1 MRSESRAIHD
11 VIGIGFGPSNL
22 ALAVAIEEFNDQV
35 PGGLSARFFERRSRF
50 TWHPGMLLPGATMQV
65 SFFKDLATQRNTRSG
80 YTFLAYL
87 AEKGRLADFI
97 NLQDFFP
104 LRTEF
109 ADYLSWAA
117 DRVSVPVA
125 YSSEV
130 TRVDWTDGLFQVHA
144 PDGVHRARHLVLG
157 GGIRAKVPAGVTEG
171 PRIFHNHD
179 LLTRLEQL
187 PSQDNG
193 RFAVIGAGQSA
204 AEVAGYLH
212 RHTDA
217 EVHSVFTKYGF
228 TPADDSPYANRIFDA
243 AAVDEFF
250 GADPDWRARMMA
262 YHRSTNYSAVDPG
275 LIVDLYRR
283 EYAERVSGHRRLFV
297 HGATEVTELHESGPA
312 AHVRIVNRL
321 TDTASLLDCDAV
333 ILATGFE
340 SVPVACLL
348 GEVSRYCHADDQG
361 RPILDRQYRLRT
373 DPEICGSIFVQG
385 NSEHSHG
392 LTSTLLSNVAV
403 RAGEIVQTLAA
414 DQIGS
419 GSLPLGAAAS

>member
-1 MRSESRAIHD
+1 MRSDSRAIHD

-22 ALAVAIEEFNDQV
+22 ALAVAIEEYNDQV

-50 TWHPGMLLPGATMQV
+50 DWHPGMLLPGATMQV

-109 ADYLSWAA
+109 ADYLRWAA
-117 DRVSVPVA
+117 DRVSVPVDYA
-125 YSSEV
+125 SEV
-130 TRVDWTDGLFQVHA
+130 TRVDWADGLFQVQA
-144 PDGVHRARHLVLG
+144 PDGIHRARHLVLG
-157 GGIRAKVPAGVTEG
+157 GGIRAKVPDGVTEG

-187 PSQDNG
+187 PSQVNG
-193 RFAVIGAGQSA
+193 RYAVIGAGQSA
-204 AEVAGYLH
+204 AEVAEYLH
-212 RHTDA
+212 RYTDA

-243 AAVDEFF
+243 TTVDEFF
-250 GADPDWRARMMA
+250 GAEPEWRERMMA

-275 LIVDLYRR
+275 LIAELYRR
-283 EYAERVSGHRRLFV
+283 EYAERVGGDRRFFV
-297 HGATEVTELHESGPA
+297 HGATEITALHESGPA
-312 AHVRIVNRL
+312 ARLRIVNRL

-340 SVPVACLL
+340 SVPVDGLL
-348 GEVSRYCHADDQG
+348 GELSRRCHADERG

-403 RAGEIVQTLAA
+403 RSGEIVQALTAERVGA
-414 DQIGS
+414 GV
-419 GSLPLGAAAS
+419 LPVGAAAS